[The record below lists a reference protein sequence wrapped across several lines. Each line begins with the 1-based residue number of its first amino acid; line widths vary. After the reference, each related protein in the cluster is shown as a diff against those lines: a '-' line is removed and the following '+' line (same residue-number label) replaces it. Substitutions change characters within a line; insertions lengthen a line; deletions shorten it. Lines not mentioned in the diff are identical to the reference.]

1 MLELRKL
8 RRKPSLINPLMQI
21 CSMGLYCMGLYGMGL
36 YGMGLYGMP
45 RSLLGCCHEYFR
57 LLSLQNHGVW

>member
-21 CSMGLYCMGLYGMGL
+21 CSIGLYGVGL
-36 YGMGLYGMP
+36 YDVGLYGMP